1 MTPLD
6 SEPSAITQEE
16 QKEVIEKVEAPAK
29 EEVKA
34 EKKPKKSDPDAVTD
48 FSGAFDLASILV
60 NNFKFI
66 LRRLHIRLEGN
77 PSSPIPLFSLGI
89 ALDSIVFDTMEAKE
103 SCSSSDI
110 RKNFDMNGLVV
121 YWCLNTS
128 ALLAQAPEDLCL
140 SGMRSFFRDMQPLV
154 DTPKSPIV
162 YNPDDRLLDDLHLHV
177 TIQGDLRKIEDRKRS
192 SEECMKQMCETMK
205 VNEADP
211 VDALILDRLHQLK
224 EEDLKKSRNDFALS
238 LRNTLR
244 EEDEDYKVVMG
255 LRARELA
262 ECYWELMKTP
272 SPMLRVNV
280 ELDKIDLEIEKSQ
293 YENIACFLDDFLASL
308 PPSQPAPTPVVEKE
322 EEKEKEEEEIKE
334 PGTPH
339 YAFGV
344 VSFAGFA
351 AVYLLT
357 SYNTFVCL
365 MLLLLNIT

>member
-308 PPSQPAPTPVVEKE
+308 PPSQPGSYSCCGEGGREGKRGRRDQRTRNASLC
-322 EEKEKEEEEIKE
+322 IWSR
-334 PGTPH
+334 
-339 YAFGV
+339 FIC
-344 VSFAGFA
+344 
-351 AVYLLT
+351 LLC
-357 SYNTFVCL
+357 S
-365 MLLLLNIT
+365 